1 MADVILPAHH
11 PTRPAQSEEG
21 SRAVW
26 LAARTCRL
34 NPMGQATSQSA
45 RHLRQCPSLSPPES
59 AIRCRQLPLSRAS
72 FPPVHGSPF
81 WSQSTVS
88 HGNGWLPHWVDPEP
102 VRDSLAPSVLC
113 LEGGPGNGPRGL
125 LSSKTAAS
133 DKRDG
138 PRSHR
143 RSKGRWAM
151 LIDLDGQVN
160 LASF

>member
-1 MADVILPAHH
+1 M
-11 PTRPAQSEEG
+11 
-21 SRAVW
+21 
-26 LAARTCRL
+26 
-34 NPMGQATSQSA
+34 
-45 RHLRQCPSLSPPES
+45 
-59 AIRCRQLPLSRAS
+59 
-72 FPPVHGSPF
+72 
-81 WSQSTVS
+81 S